1 MKFFFAF
8 LSISMPLVDEAL
20 GGGIFSKLRS
30 KSAEALSDS
39 PSQQINY
46 TAENND
52 ESNGRR
58 FLSDGGT
65 VGHGKSCS
73 KNKQKISRPI
83 LNTRRLEKGESS
95 MSNYYD
101 DSRRLLSAKNLS
113 ISTTSSSSSLAIIPF
128 EQRKEQPDND
138 DNNNNKQREKA
149 TAEEKGKKVA
159 TLLDTKKRSKSFHS
173 RFPPVTARDQGPP
186 VGMIGFGNNYLCCC
200 CCMNVFSAFKALT
213 NCWINVA
220 SERISEERKIKI
232 VALDEEEM
240 EGELVEDGVDSV
252 EVEVEEDELVELEED
267 ELLVEIEVKVDV
279 EENKVDELLASAG
292 KCHGHFGIC
301 HCAGFWPLP
310 PNGNIQKSI
319 GGHKKER

>member
-1 MKFFFAF
+1 MGEEQDREQWKCLDVRCVKEEGERDVGRETRHLQNPQF
-8 LSISMPLVDEAL
+8 LKQVRTS
-20 GGGIFSKLRS
+20 
-30 KSAEALSDS
+30 LSDS
-39 PSQQINY
+39 PNQQINY

-73 KNKQKISRPI
+73 KNRQKISRPI

-128 EQRKEQPDND
+128 EQQKEQPNY
-138 DNNNNKQREKA
+138 NYNKNGNSNKQREKA

-173 RFPPVTARDQGPP
+173 RFPPTADESNRRRFRSDGGTDGHERPNGQVGMIGYGVIQVPYDKLSEWAKNARDQGPP
-186 VGMIGFGNNYLCCC
+186 VGMIGYEERQEG
-200 CCMNVFSAFKALT
+200 SIPIK
-213 NCWINVA
+213 
-220 SERISEERKIKI
+220 SERKKTEKLRS
-232 VALDEEEM
+232 
-240 EGELVEDGVDSV
+240 
-252 EVEVEEDELVELEED
+252 
-267 ELLVEIEVKVDV
+267 LL
-279 EENKVDELLASAG
+279 SQ
-292 KCHGHFGIC
+292 
-301 HCAGFWPLP
+301 P
-310 PNGNIQKSI
+310 
-319 GGHKKER
+319 HK